1 MVAEEE
7 LGVTPPFGLL
17 DPLGWMDTQ
26 PQNFERRRAVERKHG
41 RIAMVAVVGMLVHN
55 AGIEFPGYLSYP
67 GSPLGTPAGI
77 PFSSIPDGFAGLFSL
92 PPFGLVQILLFC
104 GIVETSVW
112 PASEYSGNYGTGY
125 PFGDLSD
132 PEVRAFKLNLELNQG
147 RAAMLGIF
155 AANIQEGIQ
164 TQAARGA
171 HRGRRQDP
179 RPRPLLSARSA
190 ACDGPS
196 RAAVTRRA
204 GKRRAR
210 VGRGPQTAASRPCTR
225 NLGHRGICSP
235 FACVVWVPPLG
246 SAPNVRWPTQR
257 REMRRGRRPVEAKNR
272 PQRIRPGERGRVRSW
287 WG

>member
-1 MVAEEE
+1 MKCVAVLALALGVATAFVSHSPLPTSTRRAGASLKMVAEEE

-67 GSPLGTPAGI
+67 GSPLGTPEGI

-155 AANIQEGIQ
+155 AANLQEGIQ
-164 TQAARGA
+164 GQTLAEHIAAG
-171 HRGRRQDP
+171 
-179 RPRPLLSARSA
+179 
-190 ACDGPS
+190 
-196 RAAVTRRA
+196 
-204 GKRRAR
+204 GKI
-210 VGRGPQTAASRPCTR
+210 
-225 NLGHRGICSP
+225 L
-235 FACVVWVPPLG
+235 VPGLF
-246 SAPNVRWPTQR
+246 
-257 REMRRGRRPVEAKNR
+257 
-272 PQRIRPGERGRVRSW
+272 
-287 WG
+287 